1 MNRRIKLFV
10 KIICNNIIC
19 IKFLKVLNKA
29 IFFIKKQIINI
40 LDSRVTKFQFYESK
54 I

>member
-10 KIICNNIIC
+10 KIICKIIV
-19 IKFLKVLNKA
+19 IVKFLKVLNKA

-40 LDSRVTKFQFYESK
+40 LDSKSYK
-54 I
+54 ISIL